1 MTNERNIK
9 KFNTVI
15 LQSYDVFGSET
26 GNVFRGAVIED
37 GYSGKRN
44 VKSGCWSQMIYL
56 DQDKIFVP
64 TYVTSAK
71 QYEMTNK

>member
-1 MTNERNIK
+1 MTNERNIR

-15 LQSYDVFGSET
+15 LRSYEVFGSEI
-26 GNVFRGAVIED
+26 GNVFRDAVIED

-56 DQDKIFVP
+56 DEDKTCVP
-64 TYVTSAK
+64 TYVTSTK
-71 QYEMTNK
+71 QSEMTNK

>member
-1 MTNERNIK
+1 MTNERNIR
-9 KFNTVI
+9 KFNTFI
-15 LQSYDVFGSET
+15 LRSYDVFGSET
-26 GNVFRGAVIED
+26 GNVFRNAVIED

-56 DQDKIFVP
+56 DEDKICVP
-64 TYVTSAK
+64 TYVKFTK